1 MWSCFHWV
9 VQQRSFLI
17 DIDSVYTNNVDL
29 IPVLSRTQAS
39 GRGNTPARWRGKAA
53 SSSFS
58 GSGDGMVT
66 VEEVEEGAVDG
77 RPTDGDEVDEWEAE
91 EEEPWEREEELMHQA

>member
-1 MWSCFHWV
+1 
-9 VQQRSFLI
+9 
-17 DIDSVYTNNVDL
+17 
-29 IPVLSRTQAS
+29 
-39 GRGNTPARWRGKAA
+39 
-53 SSSFS
+53 
-58 GSGDGMVT
+58 MVT